1 MEKQI
6 IRKKEPLFHIV
17 KRTNMPFW
25 KASVYRLVAIVIGLL
40 LGSLLMFA
48 FAKASPSTFFIELFK
63 GGFGTKRRIWN
74 LFRDMS
80 LLLIVSLGLVPAF
93 KMKFWNLG
101 GNGQILMGALAAV
114 ACMYF
119 MGKQGVADW
128 IIIITMTI
136 CSILSGIIWAVIPAI
151 FKAFF
156 NTNESLFTL
165 MMNYVASGLV
175 SVFISMV
182 ITTGTGVMPM
192 ISTGNLPK
200 IYNDYLLCILVAVV
214 IFAFMFYYLK
224 FGKHG
229 YELTVVGESRNTA
242 KYIGLNVKKVIIR
255 TLVLSGAVC
264 GIVGLLLA
272 GAINHSVS
280 ASSANDMGFTAI
292 MATWLGKFNPFAI
305 VLTCFLIT
313 FLDKGTAQVL
323 TTAGITNSSVSKV
336 VIGLVYFA
344 IIAVEFFITYQIVPT
359 HKKDK
364 ESKLKTMLIKGL
376 KVQPEK
382 KEEK

>member
-1 MEKQI
+1 MEKKI
-6 IRKKEPLFHIV
+6 FMKKEPLFHIV
-17 KRTNMPFW
+17 KRTDMPLW
-25 KASVYRLVAIVIGLL
+25 KSTLFRVVAILIGLFI
-40 LGSLLMFA
+40 GAMLMFA
-48 FAKASPSTFFIELFK
+48 FAKASPVVFITELFN
-63 GGFGTKRRIWN
+63 GAFGTSRRRWL
-74 LFRDMS
+74 LFRDMA

-101 GNGQILMGALAAV
+101 GNGQILMGALASI

-119 MGKQGVADW
+119 MGNQGVADW
-128 IIIITMTI
+128 IIIIVMCV
-136 CSILSGIIWAVIPAI
+136 CSILAGIIWALIPAI

-165 MMNYVASGLV
+165 MMNYVAAGLV

-182 ITTGTGVMPM
+182 ITSGTGIMPVV
-192 ISTGNLPK
+192 SKGNLPV
-200 IYNDYLLCILVAVV
+200 IYNNYLLILIVCAV

-242 KYIGLNVKKVIIR
+242 KYIGLNVNKVILR
-255 TLVLSGAVC
+255 TLILSGAIC

-272 GAINHSVS
+272 GAVNHSISVD
-280 ASSANDMGFTAI
+280 SANDMGFTAI
-292 MATWLGKFNPFAI
+292 MATWLAKFNPFMMI
-305 VLTCFLIT
+305 LTCFFIT

-344 IIAVEFFITYQIVPT
+344 IIAVEFFVTYQIVPT
-359 HKKDK
+359 HKKT
-364 ESKLKTMLIKGL
+364 KTNKDILL
-376 KVQPEK
+376 QDVVTYSYK
-382 KEEK
+382 KEGE

>member
-1 MEKQI
+1 MERKI
-6 IRKKEPLFHIV
+6 FIKKEPLFHVV
-17 KRTNMPFW
+17 KRTDMPLW
-25 KASVYRLVAIVIGLL
+25 KSMTFRVVAILIGLL
-40 LGSLLMFA
+40 IGALLMFA
-48 FAKASPSTFFIELFK
+48 FAKASPVTFVVEMFN
-63 GGFGTKRRIWN
+63 GAFGTSRRRWL
-74 LFRDMS
+74 LFRDMA

-101 GNGQILMGALAAV
+101 GNGQILMGALACV

-128 IIIITMTI
+128 IIIIVMTI
-136 CSILSGIIWAVIPAI
+136 CSILAGMIWALLPAI

-165 MMNYVASGLV
+165 MMNYVAAGLV
-175 SVFISMV
+175 SVFISKV
-182 ITTGTGVMPM
+182 ITSGTGIMPM
-192 ISTGNLPK
+192 VSTGNLPV
-200 IYNDYLLCILVAVV
+200 IYNNYLLVLIVAVV

-242 KYIGLNVKKVIIR
+242 KYIGLNVNKVILR
-255 TLVLSGAVC
+255 TLALSGAIC

-272 GAINHSVS
+272 GAINHSVTTD
-280 ASSANDMGFTAI
+280 SANDMGFTAI
-292 MATWLGKFNPFAI
+292 MATWLAKFNPFMM
-305 VLTCFLIT
+305 VLTCFFIT
-313 FLDKGTAQVL
+313 FLNKGTAQVL

-344 IIAVEFFITYQIVPT
+344 VIAVEFFVTYQIVPT
-359 HKKDK
+359 HKK
-364 ESKLKTMLIKGL
+364 LKTNKDILLDG
-376 KVQPEK
+376 VTVSNSH
-382 KEEK
+382 KEAK

>member
-1 MEKQI
+1 MEKKI
-6 IRKKEPLFHIV
+6 FMKKEPLFHIV
-17 KRTNMPFW
+17 KRTDMPLW
-25 KASVYRLVAIVIGLL
+25 KSTLFRVVAILIGLFI
-40 LGSLLMFA
+40 GAMLMFA
-48 FAKASPSTFFIELFK
+48 FAKASPVVFITELFN
-63 GGFGTKRRIWN
+63 GAFGTSRRRWL
-74 LFRDMS
+74 LFRDMA

-101 GNGQILMGALAAV
+101 GNGQILMGALASI

-119 MGKQGVADW
+119 MGSQGVADW
-128 IIIITMTI
+128 IIIIVMCV
-136 CSILSGIIWAVIPAI
+136 CSILAGIIWALIPAI

-165 MMNYVASGLV
+165 MMNYVAAGLV

-182 ITTGTGVMPM
+182 ITSGTGIMPVV
-192 ISTGNLPK
+192 SKGNLPV
-200 IYNDYLLCILVAVV
+200 IYNNYLLILIVCAV

-242 KYIGLNVKKVIIR
+242 KYIGLNVNKVILR
-255 TLVLSGAVC
+255 TLILSGAIC

-272 GAINHSVS
+272 GAVNHSISVD
-280 ASSANDMGFTAI
+280 SANDMGFTAI
-292 MATWLGKFNPFAI
+292 MATWLAKFNPFMMI
-305 VLTCFLIT
+305 LTCFFIT

-344 IIAVEFFITYQIVPT
+344 IIAVEFFVTYQIVPT
-359 HKKDK
+359 HKKT
-364 ESKLKTMLIKGL
+364 KTNKDILL
-376 KVQPEK
+376 QDVVTYSYK
-382 KEEK
+382 KEGE